1 MLWLLIIA
9 GGSVALAF
17 FLLMEIATQP
27 ARERTG
33 SIRRAAGYG
42 KNRVISTSSSVLDDG
57 KFKDRA
63 LVPMMTGLARG
74 VLRIT
79 PRASVETV
87 SNKLLRA
94 GLNRKFSPTGYLA
107 SKAILCFVGFVGGQ
121 VFANLGGALAGKAL
135 LLGIVFAIVGF
146 MVPDVFVTLK
156 TRTRKEILR
165 AELPDALDLLAVSV
179 EAGLGF
185 DGAISKLT
193 EHMQGPLAD
202 EFALALGEMRI
213 GESRQNALTKMMHR
227 VDTPELSAFVRAII
241 QADVLGIS
249 LGRILKVQAND
260 TRQRRQLAA
269 EERAMKAPI
278 KMLFPTVIFIFP
290 AMFVVILGP
299 AFMNLS
305 ELF

>member
-1 MLWLLIIA
+1 MIWPLIIA
-9 GGSVALAF
+9 GGAVALAF
-17 FLLMEIATQP
+17 FLLMDLATLP
-27 ARERTG
+27 ARERMG

-42 KNRVISTSSSVLDDG
+42 RTRVVSSSSVLDDG
-57 KFKDRA
+57 TFKDRA
-63 LVPMMTGLARG
+63 LMPMKTGLARA

-79 PRASVETV
+79 PRASVESVT
-87 SNKLLRA
+87 NKLIAA
-94 GLNRKFSPTGYLA
+94 GLNRKVTPTTYLA
-107 SKAILCFVGFVGGQ
+107 SKAILGFFGFVGGQ
-121 VFANLGGALAGKAL
+121 VVASLAGVLASKTL
-135 LLGIVFAIVGF
+135 LLGIAFAFVGF
-146 MVPDVFVTLK
+146 MLPDVVLTL
-156 TRTRKEILR
+156 RTRGRKEVLR

-193 EHMQGPLAD
+193 EHMDGPLAD

-213 GESRQNALTKMMHR
+213 GESRQNALTKMMKR
-227 VDTPELSAFVRAII
+227 VGTPEFSSFVRAII
-241 QADVLGIS
+241 QADQLGIS
-249 LGRILKVQAND
+249 LGRILKLQASD
-260 TRQRRQLAA
+260 TRNRRQLAA

-290 AMFVVILGP
+290 AMFIVILGP

>member
-1 MLWLLIIA
+1 MIWTLIIA
-9 GGSVALAF
+9 GGAVALAF
-17 FLLMEIATQP
+17 FLLMDIATLP
-27 ARERTG
+27 SRERAG

-42 KNRVISTSSSVLDDG
+42 KNRVISSSSVLDDG
-57 KFKDRA
+57 TFRDRA
-63 LVPMMTGLARG
+63 LIPMKTGLARG

-87 SNKLLRA
+87 TNKLLRA
-94 GLNRKFSPTGYLA
+94 GLNRKVSPTGYLA
-107 SKAILCFVGFVGGQ
+107 SKAILCFLGFVGGQ
-121 VFANLGGALAGKAL
+121 VFASLAGALASKAL
-135 LLGIVFAIVGF
+135 LLGLVGALVGF
-146 MVPDVFVTLK
+146 MLPDSVVTMK
-156 TRTRKEILR
+156 TRGRKEVLR

-193 EHMQGPLAD
+193 EHMEGPLAD

-213 GESRQNALTKMMHR
+213 GESRSNALTKMMKR
-227 VDTPELSAFVRAII
+227 VDTPEFSAFVRAII
-241 QADVLGIS
+241 QADQLGIS
-249 LGRILKVQAND
+249 LGRILKVQASD
-260 TRQRRQLAA
+260 TRNRRQLAA

-290 AMFVVILGP
+290 AMFIVVLGP